1 MMKRKLTK
9 DGVSLRMVQ
18 KDSFTWFKK
27 PVLKLRNRRKTF
39 LVENNL
45 TAEYEMIKCPDLWNT
60 WTNTIF
66 FAAQVV
72 TTVGYGNQYP
82 KTEGRVQKLATS

>member
-1 MMKRKLTK
+1 
-9 DGVSLRMVQ
+9 
-18 KDSFTWFKK
+18 
-27 PVLKLRNRRKTF
+27 
-39 LVENNL
+39 
-45 TAEYEMIKCPDLWNT
+45 MIKCPDLWNT

-82 KTEGRVQKLATS
+82 KTEDGMIFIMVYALIGVPIVNYAMGMYSILFRYTSKQS